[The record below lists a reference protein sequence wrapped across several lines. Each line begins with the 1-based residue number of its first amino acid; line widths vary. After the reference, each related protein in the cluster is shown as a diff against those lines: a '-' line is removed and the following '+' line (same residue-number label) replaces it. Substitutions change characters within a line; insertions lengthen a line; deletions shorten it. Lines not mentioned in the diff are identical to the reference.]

1 VCLLQIVAMA
11 GRPSASTFIVPAISI
26 LQPRA
31 IAGEHWRLAM
41 LSVDTRQCRLKVAG
55 GPGPHFGWGPRP
67 GPHFQTISLPFP
79 SRSSPS
85 HGSTLP
91 SFPFPSLPSP
101 SQASLPFQFP
111 SLLFSPPLFPSP
123 SLRSRLPV
131 LSQLGG
137 LGERGRKRKHI
148 SAYFHAQNMHLVA
161 VISRAAGL
169 LV

>member
-1 VCLLQIVAMA
+1 MRTPAQRLPQRPWRHPHNFSPFPSFSIPLSLPSSLLLLLVH
-11 GRPSASTFIVPAISI
+11 P
-26 LQPRA
+26 
-31 IAGEHWRLAM
+31 
-41 LSVDTRQCRLKVAG
+41 QCRLKVAG

-85 HGSTLP
+85 HGPTLP

-137 LGERGRKRKHI
+137 LGERGRKRKT
-148 SAYFHAQNMHLVA
+148 
-161 VISRAAGL
+161 
-169 LV
+169 